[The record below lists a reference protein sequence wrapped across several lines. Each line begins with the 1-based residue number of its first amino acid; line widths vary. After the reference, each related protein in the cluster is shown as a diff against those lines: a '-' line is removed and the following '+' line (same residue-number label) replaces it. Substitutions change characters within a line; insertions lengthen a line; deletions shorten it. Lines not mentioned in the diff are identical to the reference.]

1 MAKSARV
8 DNTRLK
14 ELEAAQA
21 AAERKRR
28 LAIAG
33 SATAVVVVVIAVV
46 IFAALR
52 APKESQTSA
61 KTSGTVS
68 DVLAKD
74 LASVPASAYDVVGV
88 GTAQGNIIKAKTGDV
103 ALKNG
108 KPRIVYVGAEFCPF
122 CASERWAL
130 VTALSRFGTLTGLDY
145 ALSSA
150 SDNPASVPT
159 VSFKDAKY
167 TSDYLSFEAYEV
179 SDRDQ
184 KPLQTLPDDVA
195 ALQKADDP
203 QGSIPY
209 IFFAGKAFQSGSI
222 YDGSV
227 LGSKPQ
233 DTIAA
238 QVTDPTTAIAKGVL
252 GGANLTTARLC
263 TLTDNKPTDV
273 CTSAGVKA
281 AAVAAGT
288 GQ

>member
-1 MAKSARV
+1 MAKSGREDNERV
-8 DNTRLK
+8 RQLK
-14 ELEAAQA
+14 AAQA
-21 AAERKRR
+21 AAERRRR

-33 SATAVVVVVIAVV
+33 SATAVIVVVIAVV

-52 APKESQTSA
+52 APKATQTSA
-61 KTSGTVS
+61 KSSGTVS

-74 LASVPASAYDVVGV
+74 LSGVPASAYDAVGV
-88 GTAQGNIIKAKTGDV
+88 GTAQGNVIKAKAGDV
-103 ALKNG
+103 VLKDG

-122 CASERWAL
+122 CASERWSL
-130 VTALSRFGTLTGLDY
+130 VTALSRFGTFTGLDY

-150 SDNPASVPT
+150 SDTPASVPT
-159 VSFKDAKY
+159 VSFKDAKF
-167 TSDYLSFEAYEV
+167 TSDYLSFESYEV

-227 LGSKPQ
+227 LGDNPQ

-263 TLTDNKPTDV
+263 TLTDNKPADV

-281 AAVAAGT
+281 AAAAAGT